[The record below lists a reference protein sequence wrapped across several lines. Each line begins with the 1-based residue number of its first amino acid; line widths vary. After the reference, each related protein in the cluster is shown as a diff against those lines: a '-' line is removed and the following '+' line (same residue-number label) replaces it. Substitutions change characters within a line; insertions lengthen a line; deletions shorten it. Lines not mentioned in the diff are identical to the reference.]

1 MHIIGQPQI
10 IKAYIDP
17 GTGSMLFTVLIGLI
31 SALVYGLRSLFIK
44 LKYSIGLKN
53 KGVSNDSMPFVIY
66 SEGSR
71 YFNVFYSICE
81 EFEKRKITLNYLT
94 QSKDDPIFDQHFSYV
109 KPEFIGSGNSGFAK
123 LNLLKAN
130 VLLSTTPGLDVY
142 QWKKS
147 RDVKHYIHIPHM
159 PNDITTYR
167 MFGLDYYDAVLVS
180 GEYQVEQLKKLEAIR
195 NIKKKEIQVVGLTYL
210 DSLYSRYQKEKN
222 NIKTNNI
229 TVLLA
234 PSWGKSSIF
243 SKYGGRII
251 DNLLKTGFDIII
263 RPHPQ
268 SYISEKEMLDDL
280 MNQYPEQEH
289 LKWNRDID
297 NFNVLNTSDI
307 LISDFSGVIFDF
319 SLVFDKPII
328 YADTSFDYSPYDA
341 WWLKEP
347 LWTFDVLP
355 KIGNKL
361 DDENIDSIKELIE
374 STLKDKE
381 LKKGRTEARK
391 ETWANKG
398 ESAKLIADYMIE
410 KEKEYNKEEQ

>member
-1 MHIIGQPQI
+1 MYIIDQPQI
-10 IKAYIDP
+10 VKAYIDP

-31 SALVYGLRSLFIK
+31 SALIYGLRSLFIK
-44 LKYSIGLKN
+44 LKYSVGIKN
-53 KGVSNDSMPFVIY
+53 KDISNDSLPFVIY

-71 YFNVFYSICE
+71 YFNVFYLICE
-81 EFEKRKITLNYLT
+81 EFEKRRITLNYLT
-94 QSKDDPIFDQHFSYV
+94 QSKDDPVFDKHFTYI

-123 LNLLKAN
+123 LNLLKAH

-147 RDVKHYIHIPHM
+147 RDVKHYVHIPHM

-180 GEYQVEQLKKLEAIR
+180 GEYQVEQLRKLEEIR
-195 NIKKKEIQVVGLTYL
+195 NINKKEIQVVGLTYL
-210 DSLYSRYQKEKN
+210 DSLYSRYKKEKINKN
-222 NIKTNNI
+222 NKT

-243 SKYGGRII
+243 SKYGGKII
-251 DNLLKTGFDIII
+251 DNLLKTGYEVII

-268 SYISEKEMLDDL
+268 SFISEKEMIDEL
-280 MNQYPEQEH
+280 MSKYPEQKH
-289 LKWNRDID
+289 LKWNKDND
-297 NFNVLNTSDI
+297 NFNVLNKSDI

-341 WWLKEP
+341 WWMKET

-361 DDENIDSIKELIE
+361 DDKNIDSIKDLID
-374 STLKDKE
+374 STMKDQKI
-381 LKKGRTEARK
+381 KSGRAMARK
-391 ETWANKG
+391 EAWANKG
-398 ESAKLIADYMIE
+398 KSAKSIVDYMVE
-410 KEKEYNKEEQ
+410 KEKDIVKREQ